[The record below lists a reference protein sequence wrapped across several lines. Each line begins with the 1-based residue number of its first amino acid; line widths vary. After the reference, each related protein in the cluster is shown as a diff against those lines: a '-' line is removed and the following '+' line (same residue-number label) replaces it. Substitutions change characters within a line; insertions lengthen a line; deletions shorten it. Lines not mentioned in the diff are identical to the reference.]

1 MLRSDSGE
9 VSIVF
14 TQRYSDGEEVIW
26 HAKVEGRGSQIS
38 LEQGRWSGIGQ
49 QSGGFSAQRVGD
61 GDEARWSDVGVLQLR
76 SRALCVGVSLAA
88 VMRALKTHDPEGA
101 LVSPKN
107 TLRKTIEEQGESTI

>member
-1 MLRSDSGE
+1 M
-9 VSIVF
+9 SIVF

-101 LVSPKN
+101 LVRPSPQN
-107 TLRKTIEEQGESTI
+107 TR